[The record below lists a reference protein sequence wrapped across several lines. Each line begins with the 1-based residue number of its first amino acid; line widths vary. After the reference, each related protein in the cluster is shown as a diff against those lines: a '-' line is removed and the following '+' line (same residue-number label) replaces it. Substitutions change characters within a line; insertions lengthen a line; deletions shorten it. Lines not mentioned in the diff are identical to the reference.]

1 MEDFSDCGED
11 CGEDAF
17 FSPEQGTSRVNS
29 YSNCFCMCLCL
40 SGLRLNVSHSRAV
53 FWPKLMGLLPRFW
66 AESSTMGPRQ
76 QLALGTSIQ
85 VIHPPH
91 TFRTLFYC
99 AYFTAVKSVILFS
112 GAVEGTINPKTTQQE
127 EATQIKLIVAGQSF
141 FSALI
146 VPKSLFAF
154 YTCTALVMVNTVT
167 ALSQLLN

>member
-1 MEDFSDCGED
+1 M
-11 CGEDAF
+11 
-17 FSPEQGTSRVNS
+17 NS

-40 SGLRLNVSHSRAV
+40 SRLRLNVSHSRAV
-53 FWPKLMGLLPRFW
+53 FWTKLMGLLPLFW
-66 AESSTMGPRQ
+66 AESRTMGPRQ

-99 AYFTAVKSVILFS
+99 AYFTAVKSSVLLFS

-127 EATQIKLIVAGQSF
+127 EATQIKIIVTGQSV

-146 VPKSLFAF
+146 VLKSQFAF